1 MTTRIKILGCG
12 LVVVTVSL
20 SVLFLLFTS
29 SSEEMPH
36 TASTPELRE
45 VNITPVQFHQLETS
59 TRLPGELLP
68 YLSVDLYPKVP
79 ALLDWIGIDRGSDV
93 REGQVLARLSA
104 PELEAQRA
112 EVEARLRADQTTLR
126 HLRSAALTPGV
137 IAENDLEVAEKTVE
151 ASQSRVKALR
161 KMEGYLIITAPF
173 EGRVT
178 ERQAHPGALLMP
190 GQGRPL
196 FRLEQIHRL
205 RLVVPVPEA
214 NVSGIGEGTDI
225 LFTVSAYPNEH
236 FIGIV
241 RRIALSVEPKTRT
254 MPVELDVD
262 NSGKRLAPGMFAEV
276 EWPVRRT
283 ASSVFVP
290 RSAVVATTERTFV
303 IRIDKE
309 GMTEWVSIKRGELMG
324 TLQEVFGELNTG
336 DMVILRGTDEL
347 GPGMKVVQPAEG
359 PSEAKETLGQRPSDR
374 NLHLKS

>member
-1 MTTRIKILGCG
+1 MTTRIKIIGG
-12 LVVVTVSL
+12 GVVILTVSL

-29 SSEEMPH
+29 SAQEP
-36 TASTPELRE
+36 TKTVSTPDRRE
-45 VNITPVQFHQLETS
+45 VTVTAVRFHQLETW

-68 YLSVDLYPKVP
+68 YLSVDVYPKVP

-126 HLRSAALTPGV
+126 HLRTAAHTPGV
-137 IAENDLEVAEKTVE
+137 IADNDLEVAEKTVE
-151 ASQSRVKALR
+151 ASLSRVKALK
-161 KMEGYLIITAPF
+161 KMEDYLMITAPF

-178 ERQAHPGALLMP
+178 DRQTHPGALLTP

-214 NVSGIGEGTDI
+214 NIAGIGEGTDV
-225 LFTVSAYPNEH
+225 LFAVSAYPNER
-236 FIGIV
+236 FTGIV
-241 RRIALSVEPKTRT
+241 RRIALSVDSKTRT
-254 MPVELDVD
+254 MPVELDID

-283 ASSVFVP
+283 ASSAFVP

-303 IRIDKE
+303 IRVDKE
-309 GMTEWVSIKRGELMG
+309 GITEWVSIKRGELMG
-324 TLQEVFGELNTG
+324 NLQEVFGELNAE

-347 GPGMKVVQPAEG
+347 GPGMKIVQPTEG
-359 PSEAKETLGQRPSDR
+359 LSEVQETLHQRHVDHMR
-374 NLHLKS
+374 HLKS

>member
-1 MTTRIKILGCG
+1 MKIIGGGAVIL
-12 LVVVTVSL
+12 TVSL
-20 SVLFLLFTS
+20 SGLFVLFTS
-29 SSEEMPH
+29 SAEE
-36 TASTPELRE
+36 TTQAASTLERRE
-45 VNITPVQFHQLETS
+45 VTVTPVKFYQLETS

-93 REGQVLARLSA
+93 RAGQVLARLSA

-112 EVEARLRADQTTLR
+112 EVEAKLRADQTTLR
-126 HLRSAALTPGV
+126 HLRTAARTPGV
-137 IAENDLEVAEKTVE
+137 IADNDLEVAGKIVE

-161 KMEGYLIITAPF
+161 RMEDYLIITAPF
-173 EGRVT
+173 EGRIT
-178 ERQAHPGALLMP
+178 ERQTHPGALLTP

-214 NVSGIGEGTDI
+214 NVAGIGEGTDVS
-225 LFTVSAYPNEH
+225 FTVSAYPNQQ
-236 FIGIV
+236 FTGKV
-241 RRIALSVEPKTRT
+241 RRIALSMDPKTRT

-262 NSGKRLAPGMFAEV
+262 NSVKRLTPGMFTEV

-283 ASSVFVP
+283 VSSAFVP

-303 IRIDKE
+303 IRVDKE
-309 GMTEWVSIKRGELMG
+309 GITEWVSIKRGELMG
-324 TLQEVFGELNTG
+324 SLQEVFGELHTD

-347 GPGMKVVQPAEG
+347 SSGMKIMPLPER
-359 PSEAKETLGQRPSDR
+359 PSESKETLDHSHWDPGSDS
-374 NLHLKS
+374 KS

>member
-1 MTTRIKILGCG
+1 MKIIGSG
-12 LVVVTVSL
+12 LVVLTVSL
-20 SVLFLLFTS
+20 SGLFVLFTS
-29 SSEEMPH
+29 SAEETIQ
-36 TASTPELRE
+36 TASTPERRE
-45 VNITPVQFHQLETS
+45 LTVTPVQFHQLETS

-93 REGQVLARLSA
+93 RAGQVLARLSA

-126 HLRSAALTPGV
+126 HLRTAARTPGV
-137 IAENDLEVAEKTVE
+137 IAENDLELAEKTVE

-161 KMEGYLIITAPF
+161 KIEGYLIITAPF
-173 EGRVT
+173 DSRVT
-178 ERQAHPGALLMP
+178 DRQTHPGALLTP

-214 NVSGIGEGTDI
+214 NVAGIGEGTDVS
-225 LFTVSAYPNEH
+225 FVVSAYPNEH
-236 FIGIV
+236 FNGIV
-241 RRIALSVEPKTRT
+241 RRIALSVDPKTRT

-262 NSGKRLAPGMFAEV
+262 NLSKRLAPGMFAEV

-283 ASSVFVP
+283 ASSAFVP

-303 IRIDKE
+303 IRVDKE

-324 TLQEVFGELNTG
+324 NLQEVFGALNTE

-347 GPGMKVVQPAEG
+347 GPGVKVVQPPDG
-359 PSEAKETLGQRPSDR
+359 LSEAKKTPGQRHSDR
-374 NLHLKS
+374 TLQLKS